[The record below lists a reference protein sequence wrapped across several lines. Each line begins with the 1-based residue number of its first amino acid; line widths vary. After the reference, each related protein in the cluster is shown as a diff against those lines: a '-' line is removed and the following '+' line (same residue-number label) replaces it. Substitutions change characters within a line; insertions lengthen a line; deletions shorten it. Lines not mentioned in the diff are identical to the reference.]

1 MDSPLT
7 HLLRPDSFEPKIVQL
22 YLHLFTALAN
32 EDGEDAV
39 PTEGYWREFFLLK
52 PDKQRLYNILE
63 PMTAFDLLHM
73 QAQMQAFFRRA
84 ITEACSGVSPRNEN
98 ALENLTAFLCA
109 VFTKKFSNP
118 NTDVIEILAGLGA
131 IDRSMSDLVHGLESI
146 VRQAAN
152 DILRTKALETTL
164 ALVAGGF
171 HTNLVSYFMHKDLF
185 SALVKVDQDFFP
197 EAKLTSTQY
206 IHDIHGSL
214 SASLKAFV
222 IIGVLSSYNKFES
235 QNVYQ
240 NRLEDFVNEETI
252 RLLVHNF
259 TDTCVL
265 IRDQIL
271 AVQDD
276 LPASWSLNSTLA
288 MVGLRALSADSNKP
302 LPPSEEEAKALF
314 TSLPKQEAACILSL
328 YSFVQAN
335 KLFSANLLNL
345 PADKDKESPFSA
357 FLSSTSYISH
367 HAYRGPRQSTYAVLS
382 LLSIRIMVEDPILVK
397 RMCSAEAK
405 VAVRLCRQRPP
416 HLPLVTS
423 ARVPATA
430 ILDICTDTLSHNLR
444 KRLDIQLYGLAL
456 GIVLRIVTYL
466 EQTKTRLQYHWAY
479 IWGSLIS
486 LIRFLTQYSNDL
498 RHLRGMREDVCGPL
512 ANLAAFCLSKGDG
525 FLPDPASFDD
535 LFYKLI
541 EAYDLLPKFKQAYCD
556 SGSQSDSLNR
566 SVEALIS
573 VSSHYHGLLQ
583 AQHGKKTHQSP
594 AAIQKVIKEGYE
606 TLNLET
612 PNEGFGQWERWR
624 ESNWKA
630 ELKKMIRVAVEDAR
644 ALSLR

>member
-1 MDSPLT
+1 MESSPLT
-7 HLLRPDSFEPKIVQL
+7 QLLRPDSFEPKIVQL

-32 EDGEDAV
+32 EDGDESL
-39 PTEGYWREFFLLK
+39 PTEGFWREFFLLK
-52 PDKQRLYNILE
+52 PDKLRLYDILD

-73 QAQMQAFFRRA
+73 QTQTQAFFRRA
-84 ITEACSGVSPRNEN
+84 TIEACSRDDSRNEN

-109 VFTKKFSNP
+109 VFTKKFPNP
-118 NTDVIEILAGLGA
+118 NTDVIEVLAGLDA
-131 IDRSMSDLVHGLESI
+131 IDQTMSDIVHGLESI
-146 VRQAAN
+146 IRQSTS
-152 DILRTKALETTL
+152 DTLRTKALETTL

-171 HTNLVSYFMHKDLF
+171 HTSLVSYFMHKDLF
-185 SALVKVDQDFFP
+185 SALMKYV
-197 EAKLTSTQY
+197 
-206 IHDIHGSL
+206 HDVHATP
-214 SASLKAFV
+214 SAGLKAFV
-222 IIGVLSSYNKFES
+222 IVGVLSSYNKFES

-259 TDTCVL
+259 TDACAN
-265 IRDQIL
+265 IRNQYVS
-271 AVQDD
+271 VQED
-276 LPASWSLNSTLA
+276 LPVPWNLNSTLV
-288 MVGLRALSADSNKP
+288 MVGLRPLSSDANKP
-302 LPPSEEEAKALF
+302 LPPTEEEAKVLF
-314 TSLPKQEAACILSL
+314 GSLPQQDAACILSL

-335 KLFSANLLNL
+335 SLFSANLLNL
-345 PADKDKESPFSA
+345 APTTKDSKETPLST

-367 HAYRGPRQSTYAVLS
+367 HAYRGARQSTYAVLS
-382 LLSIRIMVEDPILVK
+382 LLSLRIIVEDSLLVK
-397 RMCSAEAK
+397 KICSSDSK
-405 VAVRLCRQRPP
+405 VTIRLCRQRAP

-423 ARVPATA
+423 SRMPATA

-444 KRLDIQLYGLAL
+444 KRLDVNLYSLAL
-456 GIVLRIVTYL
+456 GIILRVVTHL
-466 EQTKTRLQYHWAY
+466 EQTKTRLQHHWAY

-486 LIRFLTQYSNDL
+486 LIRFLTQYSADL
-498 RHLRGMREDVCGPL
+498 RHLRGIREELCGPL
-512 ANLAAFCLSKGDG
+512 ANLAAFCLTKGDG

-556 SGSQSDSLNR
+556 PNSTTQTTDGRLKR
-566 SVEALIS
+566 SIEALIS

-594 AAIQKVIKEGYE
+594 AAIQRVIKEGYE

-612 PNEGFGQWERWR
+612 DENFGHWDRWR

-630 ELKKMIRVAVEDAR
+630 EIKKMIRVAVEDAR